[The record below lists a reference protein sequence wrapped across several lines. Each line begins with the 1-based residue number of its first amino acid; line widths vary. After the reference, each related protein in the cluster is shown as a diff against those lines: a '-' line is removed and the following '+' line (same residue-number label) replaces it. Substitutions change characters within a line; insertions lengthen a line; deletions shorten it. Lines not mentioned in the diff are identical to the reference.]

1 MVYNKD
7 STILLD
13 MNNLDKAILKR
24 PPDLEMAALVFSETT
39 SITLEQGREVSIAI
53 LPTIAGLQKSIDK
66 LQQTVE
72 NTQRL
77 TAPNIARYFLVNPHV
92 LEDFEVKEDDE
103 KDTVQILYKGSY
115 ANNVIRRAYNK
126 ITAELIKT
134 FGCKDVSFKTMS
146 EAILKA
152 HDWRMMSAN
161 DSVDISIL
169 NVAYSFNKLFTI
181 AEIKKVMPSLYWSND
196 EITELLVNNGYTL
209 KTYPSNRIKY
219 FKKP

>member
-1 MVYNKD
+1 MVYNKL
-7 STILLD
+7 STIILD

-39 SITLEQGREVSIAI
+39 SITLEQGREVSMAI
-53 LPTIAGLQKSIDK
+53 LPTIAGLQKSLDK

-77 TAPNIARYFLVNPHV
+77 TAPNIARYFLANPHI
-92 LEDFEVKEDDE
+92 LEDFEIVEDDE
-103 KDTVQILYKGSY
+103 QDTVQVLYKGSS

-126 ITAELIKT
+126 ITAELMKT

-152 HDWRMMSAN
+152 YDWKMMSAN

-169 NVAYSFNKLFTI
+169 NVAYSFNRLFTTADVKKAIPSLNWSKEEI
-181 AEIKKVMPSLYWSND
+181 AE
-196 EITELLVNNGYTL
+196 LLLGNGYTL
-209 KTYPSNRIKY
+209 KTYPSNRVKY